1 MTKAELVEFIA
12 EKADLTKADAG
23 RALEAMIEGI
33 TEGLKK
39 EGKVTFVGFGTF
51 TAKKRAAREGR
62 NPQTGETVKIAA
74 RVVPGFKAGSKLK
87 DALNSFESKIKGFV
101 MKSFLYFF
109 IFYKSKTS
117 LSYVPTHS
125 FNFTKYHIFGKD
137 INYNSLILRIH
148 CLKNNSLIALI

>member
-74 RVVPGFKAGSKLK
+74 RVIQSWKQAKRCFK
-87 DALNSFESKIKGFV
+87 
-101 MKSFLYFF
+101 
-109 IFYKSKTS
+109 
-117 LSYVPTHS
+117 
-125 FNFTKYHIFGKD
+125 
-137 INYNSLILRIH
+137 LI
-148 CLKNNSLIALI
+148 